1 MGWQT
6 DRTQTGGSR
15 LVRSRM
21 PRLPGGRGGVMT
33 GCVFCRIVAK
43 EIPAAVVFEDEH
55 TIAFMDAGQVNPG
68 HVLVAAK
75 GHAENLYELNDAQA
89 GALLKTAARVARGIR
104 SAFDP
109 PGLSVYQ
116 ANGKAAWQ
124 TVFHYHMH
132 LLPRHEG

>member
-1 MGWQT
+1 M
-6 DRTQTGGSR
+6 S
-15 LVRSRM
+15 S
-21 PRLPGGRGGVMT
+21 
-33 GCVFCRIVAK
+33 CVFCRIVAK
-43 EIPAAVVFEDEH
+43 EIPAAVVYEDEL

-89 GALLKTAARVARGIR
+89 GALLRSAARVARAIR
-104 SAFDP
+104 DAFQP
-109 PGLSVYQ
+109 QGLSVYQ

-132 LLPRHEG
+132 LVPRSEGDGMALSWPAKNPPREKLAEYAAAIRREIA

>member
-1 MGWQT
+1 M
-6 DRTQTGGSR
+6 S
-15 LVRSRM
+15 S
-21 PRLPGGRGGVMT
+21 
-33 GCVFCRIVAK
+33 CVFCRIVAK
-43 EIPAAVVFEDEH
+43 EIPAAVVYEDEL

-89 GALLKTAARVARGIR
+89 GALLRSAARVARAIR
-104 SAFDP
+104 DAFQP
-109 PGLSVYQ
+109 QGLSVYQ

-132 LLPRHEG
+132 LVPRSEGDGMALSWPAKNPLREKLAEYAAAIRREIA

>member
-1 MGWQT
+1 M
-6 DRTQTGGSR
+6 S
-15 LVRSRM
+15 S
-21 PRLPGGRGGVMT
+21 
-33 GCVFCRIVAK
+33 CVFCRIVAK
-43 EIPAAVVFEDEH
+43 EILAAVVYQDEL

-89 GALLKTAARVARGIR
+89 GALLRSAARVARAIR
-104 SAFDP
+104 DAFQP
-109 PGLSVYQ
+109 QGLSVYQ

-132 LLPRHEG
+132 LVPRSEGDGMALSWPAKNPPREKLAEYAAAIRREIA

>member
-1 MGWQT
+1 
-6 DRTQTGGSR
+6 
-15 LVRSRM
+15 
-21 PRLPGGRGGVMT
+21 MT
-33 GCVFCRIVAK
+33 SCVFCRIVAK

-89 GALLKTAARVARGIR
+89 AALLKTAAHVARAIR
-104 SAFDP
+104 AAFNP
-109 PGLSVYQ
+109 QGLSVYQ
-116 ANGKAAWQ
+116 ANGSAAWQ

-132 LLPRHEG
+132 LLPRRDGEPLALHTRVPGDPARLAELAGQLAAAL

>member
-1 MGWQT
+1 M
-6 DRTQTGGSR
+6 S
-15 LVRSRM
+15 S
-21 PRLPGGRGGVMT
+21 
-33 GCVFCRIVAK
+33 CVFCRIVAK
-43 EIPAAVVFEDEH
+43 EIPAAVVYEDEL

-89 GALLKTAARVARGIR
+89 GALLRSAARVARAIR
-104 SAFDP
+104 DAFQP
-109 PGLSVYQ
+109 QGLSVYQ

-132 LLPRHEG
+132 LVPRSEGDGMALSWPAKNPPREKLAEYAAAIRRKIA